1 MNVDDR
7 GRASLQADIGLVTFV
22 TLISFT
28 TILVGISANLIWNM
42 IYLGFTMVVM
52 LITYFYGLIPG
63 MLSNLLFIFC
73 QVVATA
79 YINVSLNQ
87 TIPLKMAFW
96 LILPGLLSSSLAMM
110 TSRQQQLQFY
120 NHKLRNQLTERGAF
134 DAQTNLR
141 TLVAFTVDARVYIEN
156 HRRFDLPV
164 TMLVFR
170 IRYYQ
175 ELQRMLSDE
184 QNHILLRVI
193 SDTLT
198 TTAADNDLAYFLD
211 PEEPTWGMMLH
222 SNEQQAKQIVE
233 QIKQNFLKELRSDN
247 QLEQL
252 DTSLT
257 AGLASW
263 NATTMDSPYD
273 LMKQGIRETEY
284 DV

>member
-1 MNVDDR
+1 MNVDDH
-7 GRASLQADIGLVTFV
+7 GRASLQADIGLVVFV
-22 TLISFT
+22 TLISLT
-28 TILVGISANLIWNM
+28 TILVGISANLVWNL
-42 IYLGFTMVVM
+42 IYLGVTTVVM

-73 QVVATA
+73 QVLATT
-79 YINVSLNQ
+79 YINVYLNQ
-87 TIPLKMAFW
+87 TISLKMACW
-96 LILPGLLSSSLAMM
+96 LILPGLLSSALAVM

-141 TLVAFTVDARVYIEN
+141 TLVAFTMDARVYIEN

-175 ELQRMLSDE
+175 ELRRMLSDE
-184 QNHILLRVI
+184 QNQRLLRVI
-193 SDTLT
+193 SNTLT
-198 TTAADNDLAYFLD
+198 AAATDNDLSYFLD
-211 PEEPTWGMMLH
+211 PEEPTWGMILH
-222 SNEQQAKQIVE
+222 SNERQAKQTVE
-233 QIKQNFLKELRSDN
+233 QIKQNFLEELHTDE
-247 QLEQL
+247 QLERL

-273 LMKQGIRETEY
+273 LMKQSIRETEY

>member
-28 TILVGISANLIWNM
+28 TILVGNSANLIWNM

-233 QIKQNFLKELRSDN
+233 QIKQNFLKELRSDD

>member
-1 MNVDDR
+1 MNIDDR
-7 GRASLQADIGLVTFV
+7 GRASIQADIGFV
-22 TLISFT
+22 IFLTLMSLT
-28 TILVGISANLIWNM
+28 TIFVDISGNLLWNAV
-42 IYLGFTMVVM
+42 YLGITVVVM
-52 LITYFYGLIPG
+52 LITYFYGFIPG

-73 QVVATA
+73 QIVSTA
-79 YINVSLNQ
+79 YINLYLHQ
-87 TIPLKMAFW
+87 AIALKMTFW
-96 LILPGLLSSSLAMM
+96 LILPGLLSGALAMM
-110 TSRQQQLQFY
+110 TQRQQQLQVY
-120 NHKLRNQLTERGAF
+120 NHQLRNRLTEQGAF

-141 TLVAFTVDARVYIEN
+141 TLVAFTMDARVYIEN

-170 IRYYQ
+170 IRYYA
-175 ELQRMLSDE
+175 ELQRMLSPE
-184 QNHILLRVI
+184 QNQTLLRVI

-198 TTAADNDLAYFLD
+198 TVAADNNLSYFLD
-211 PEEPTWGMMLH
+211 QEDPTWGMMLH
-222 SNEQQAKQIVE
+222 SDEGQAEQLIA
-233 QIKQNFLKELRSDN
+233 QIKTNFLNELRSHH
-247 QLEQL
+247 QLKQL

>member
-7 GRASLQADIGLVTFV
+7 GRASLQADIGLVVFI
-22 TLISFT
+22 TLVSLT
-28 TILVGISANLIWNM
+28 AILVGISANLIWNL
-42 IYLGFTMVVM
+42 IYLGITLVVM

-73 QVVATA
+73 QVVSTA
-79 YINVSLNQ
+79 YINVSLHQ

-96 LILPGLLSSSLAMM
+96 LILPGLLSGALAVM
-110 TSRQQQLQFY
+110 TSKQQLLQLD

-134 DAQTNLR
+134 DVQTNLR
-141 TLVAFTVDARVYIEN
+141 TLVAFSTDARVYIEN
-156 HRRFDLPV
+156 HRRFHLPV

-175 ELQRMLSDE
+175 ELQRMLSEE
-184 QNHILLRVI
+184 QNRMLLRVI

-198 TTAADNDLAYFLD
+198 TVAADNDLSYFLD
-211 PEEPTWGMMLH
+211 PEKPTWGMILH
-222 SNEQQAKQIVE
+222 SDEGQAQQIVD
-233 QIKQNFLKELRSDN
+233 QIKQRFCQELQSHEQLK
-247 QLEQL
+247 QL

-257 AGLASW
+257 AGMASW
-263 NATTMDSPYD
+263 NTSTMDSPYD
-273 LMKQGIRETEY
+273 LMKQSIRETEY